1 MAIQIQLRRGTAAE
15 WTSGDPT
22 LAVGEMGVETDT
34 GKIKVGDGSTA
45 WTSLGYTTPNLNV
58 SDIADVTISSLS
70 SGETLTWNGSA
81 WVNTDL
87 TSTITANIV
96 DSAPATLDTLNEIAA
111 ALNDDA
117 DFSNTIANS
126 IATKADVSHTHSLAD
141 VTDVTATAAELNVLD
156 GITATVTE
164 LNYTDGVTSGI
175 QAQLDSKVSKTN
187 GTVTT
192 ADTSSTVVR
201 NITLSTSDPTGG
213 IDGDVWLKYTA

>member
-1 MAIQIQLRRGTAAE
+1 MAIQIQLRRGTAAQ

-45 WTSLGYTTPNLNV
+45 WTSLGYTTPNLSV
-58 SDIADVTISSLS
+58 SDIADITISSPS

-126 IATKADVSHTHSLAD
+126 IATK
-141 VTDVTATAAELNVLD
+141 
-156 GITATVTE
+156 
-164 LNYTDGVTSGI
+164 
-175 QAQLDSKVSKTN
+175 VSKTN